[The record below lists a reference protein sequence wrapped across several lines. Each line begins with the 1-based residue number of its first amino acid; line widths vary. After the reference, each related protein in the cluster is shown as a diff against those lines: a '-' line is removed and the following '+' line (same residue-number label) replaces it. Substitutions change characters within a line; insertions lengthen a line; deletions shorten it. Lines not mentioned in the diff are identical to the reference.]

1 MAESV
6 KELRNGLRA
15 FFRRLDMPMFL
26 LVLAALCYGFVIQYS
41 EMAAGFITR
50 RSMMTQLVA
59 GGVGIVAMLL
69 VSELDYRQLAAGWR
83 FHLPVTLG
91 LTLLTFTSLP
101 VVYRPE
107 GSDDSAWLR
116 FGIFSLQPGE
126 LLKVTFILTLA
137 WHLDRVQEQIN
148 HPGRLLLLCL
158 HGAAP
163 CLLIFLQGDMGSALI
178 FFVIFVSM
186 MFVSGLS
193 WKYLALGAGC
203 AAGLSPVV
211 WLLLPDYLKNRF
223 LVLGD
228 LENASLKEAYQ
239 QLLGR
244 RILGSGMSFGKG
256 LFSDDFVYVYAIE
269 NDLVMAHIGQALGFV
284 GAAGVLLL
292 LTVICGKILLIARS
306 SRDYLGC
313 SICTGVFAMIFFQ
326 SALNI
331 GMVLGLL
338 PVIGVTLPFFSQGGS
353 SLAVSCLSVGLVL
366 SVSAADKKRR
376 ARRKG

>member
-83 FHLPVTLG
+83 FHLPGTLG

-126 LLKVTFILTLA
+126 LL
-137 WHLDRVQEQIN
+137 
-148 HPGRLLLLCL
+148 
-158 HGAAP
+158 
-163 CLLIFLQGDMGSALI
+163 
-178 FFVIFVSM
+178 
-186 MFVSGLS
+186 
-193 WKYLALGAGC
+193 
-203 AAGLSPVV
+203 
-211 WLLLPDYLKNRF
+211 
-223 LVLGD
+223 
-228 LENASLKEAYQ
+228 
-239 QLLGR
+239 
-244 RILGSGMSFGKG
+244 
-256 LFSDDFVYVYAIE
+256 
-269 NDLVMAHIGQALGFV
+269 
-284 GAAGVLLL
+284 
-292 LTVICGKILLIARS
+292 
-306 SRDYLGC
+306 
-313 SICTGVFAMIFFQ
+313 
-326 SALNI
+326 
-331 GMVLGLL
+331 
-338 PVIGVTLPFFSQGGS
+338 
-353 SLAVSCLSVGLVL
+353 
-366 SVSAADKKRR
+366 
-376 ARRKG
+376 